1 MSIDPIHDELY
12 GVPILI
18 DFETSKEE
26 FDEINENTVVKILNN
41 GKYLQK
47 ATFQTESSGILMEFV
62 KSSSSVNSSNSYS
75 SFSFSFPHQS

>member
-1 MSIDPIHDELY
+1 M
-12 GVPILI
+12 PILI

-47 ATFQTESSGILMEFV
+47 AAFQTESLGILMEFV

-75 SFSFSFPHQS
+75 SFSFSFPHQSQMNEI